1 MRIMSKVVSYK
12 VINYDDFFYALI
24 VENFTG
30 VLSTTQFDRCI
41 NHKEIWIKLL
51 NQQMTSTQTV
61 MCHPTI
67 KAAIDFM
74 LSIRE
79 NNESMQINVL
89 FTGSLHLVGGALKL
103 INSTSSRKIKTRNA
117 GNTKNEDI
125 KIKKLRTM

>member
-1 MRIMSKVVSYK
+1 MY
-12 VINYDDFFYALI
+12 FL
-24 VENFTG
+24 ENFTG

-51 NQQMTSTQTV
+51 NQQSTQTV

-74 LSIRE
+74 LSIKE
-79 NNESMQINVL
+79 NNDSTSINVL

-103 INSTSSRKIKTRNA
+103 INSTSRKIKQ
-117 GNTKNEDI
+117 KSVDKDVKDI
-125 KIKKLRTM
+125 KRLRTV

>member
-1 MRIMSKVVSYK
+1 MSKAVSYK
-12 VINYDDFFYALI
+12 TVKLFNAFYSFL
-24 VENFTG
+24 ENFTG

-51 NQQMTSTQTV
+51 NQQTTQTV

-74 LSIRE
+74 LSIKE
-79 NNESMQINVL
+79 NNDSSIINVL

-103 INSTSSRKIKTRNA
+103 INSTSRKIKQTEIV
-117 GNTKNEDI
+117 KDI
-125 KIKKLRTM
+125 KRLRTV